1 MCYIMNI
8 KQREATHRME
18 RAMKNITINIEGLG
32 FWSLVNLHGIMSE
45 ATGNDSAMD
54 ELTDHIRENRR
65 EFERAA
71 AANHD
76 NEALEAI
83 DCILGVRFHEW
94 LLDNDAPQS
103 WDIVEEAARVISK
116 CNDRKKAKRKTKAL
130 RTALELLSGSDP
142 SDIMEFLNDY
152 AGEWYCNGKRL

>member
-1 MCYIMNI
+1 
-8 KQREATHRME
+8 ME
-18 RAMKNITINIEGLG
+18 QSMKNISINIEGLG
-32 FWSLVNLHGIMSE
+32 FWSLINLHGIMSE
-45 ATGNDSAMD
+45 ATNNDSAMD
-54 ELTDHIRENRR
+54 ELTEHIRENRR

-71 AANHD
+71 VANHD

-94 LLDNDAPQS
+94 LLDNDTPEA
-103 WDIVEEAARVISK
+103 WEIVEEAARITSK
-116 CNDRKKAKRKTKAL
+116 CDSAKRAKRKTKAL

-152 AGEWYCNGKRL
+152 ADEWYCNGKRL